1 MRAVVQRVS
10 EASVRIAGETVGKI
24 GKGFLILLGVT
35 EGDTPELCS
44 YLAEKCAG
52 LRVFTDENDK
62 MNLSL
67 LNLSEMGEKASVLVV
82 SQFTLCADCKGQNR
96 PSFIK
101 AARPEKAVPLYERY
115 MDRLKSGYGIE
126 VGHGIF
132 GADMK
137 VELLNDGPVTIIL
150 DTDKL

>member
-62 MNLSL
+62 MNLAL
-67 LNLSEMGEKASVLVV
+67 ADVGGRLLVV
-82 SQFTLCADCKGQNR
+82 SQFTLYADCRKGKR
-96 PSFIK
+96 PNFTK
-101 AARPEKAVPLYERY
+101 AAKGEQANELYEYFVSCCRG
-115 MDRLKSGYGIE
+115 LGIE
-126 VGHGIF
+126 TQTGTF

-137 VELLNDGPVTIIL
+137 VELLNDGPVTIPL
-150 DTDKL
+150 DTDELMRKK

>member
-1 MRAVVQRVS
+1 MTALVQRVKH
-10 EASVRIAGETVGKI
+10 ASVTVDGECVSEI
-24 GKGFLILLGVT
+24 GKGFLVLFGVFENDTEKEADLLADKT
-35 EGDTPELCS
+35 
-44 YLAEKCAG
+44 AK
-52 LRVFTDENDK
+52 LRIFTDKNDK

-137 VELLNDGPVTIIL
+137 VELLNDGPVTIVL

>member
-62 MNLSL
+62 MNLAL
-67 LNLSEMGEKASVLVV
+67 ADVGGRLLVV
-82 SQFTLCADCKGQNR
+82 SQFTLYADCRKGKR
-96 PSFIK
+96 PNFIK
-101 AARPEKAVPLYERY
+101 AAKGEQANELYEYFVSCCRG
-115 MDRLKSGYGIE
+115 LGIE
-126 VGHGIF
+126 TQTGAF

-137 VELLNDGPVTIIL
+137 VELLNDGPVTIPL
-150 DTDKL
+150 DTDELMRKK